1 MKNRILTQRY
11 LSPCG
16 ELILGSLEDKL
27 CLCNWTSELHPGRVE
42 RRLRTLLNAECA
54 DGPSAVT
61 FMAAR
66 QLDEYF
72 HRERTT
78 FDMPLLFAGTDFQ
91 QAVWRQLLEIPYG
104 QTISYGEM
112 ARRLGIPKAV
122 RAVANANGA
131 NAICLFAPCH
141 RVIGSNGSLT
151 GFGGGLDAKKFLLKL
166 EQR

>member
-61 FMAAR
+61 LMASR

-112 ARRLGIPKAV
+112 ARRLGIPKTV

>member
-1 MKNRILTQRY
+1 
-11 LSPCG
+11 
-16 ELILGSLEDKL
+16 
-27 CLCNWTSELHPGRVE
+27 
-42 RRLRTLLNAECA
+42 
-54 DGPSAVT
+54 
-61 FMAAR
+61 
-66 QLDEYF
+66 
-72 HRERTT
+72 
-78 FDMPLLFAGTDFQ
+78 MPLLFAGTDFQ

-112 ARRLGIPKAV
+112 ARRRGIPKAV

>member
-1 MKNRILTQRY
+1 MKNKILTQRY

-61 FMAAR
+61 LMAAR

-72 HRERTT
+72 HRKRTT
-78 FDMPLLFAGTDFQ
+78 FDIPLLFAGTDFQ

>member
-1 MKNRILTQRY
+1 
-11 LSPCG
+11 
-16 ELILGSLEDKL
+16 
-27 CLCNWTSELHPGRVE
+27 
-42 RRLRTLLNAECA
+42 
-54 DGPSAVT
+54 
-61 FMAAR
+61 
-66 QLDEYF
+66 
-72 HRERTT
+72 
-78 FDMPLLFAGTDFQ
+78 MPLLFAGTDFQ

>member
-1 MKNRILTQRY
+1 MKNKILTQRY

-27 CLCNWTSELHPGRVE
+27 CLCNWISELHPGRVE

-61 FMAAR
+61 LMAAR

-104 QTISYGEM
+104 QTISYGEI